1 MENFKD
7 VFEAVYKKY
16 NSKDYFSIK
25 GCLRNKFS
33 WAKENNIKYKYSDIK
48 KYLLN
53 EKEKAYNMM
62 LKRIEEKKAGEVF
75 PKREKFTWEIF
86 NKIGI

>member
-1 MENFKD
+1 MENLD
-7 VFEAVYKKY
+7 AVFEAVYKKY

-33 WAKENNIKYKYSDIK
+33 WAKENNISYKYSEVK

-53 EKEKAYNMM
+53 EKQKAYNMM
-62 LKRIEEKKAGEVF
+62 LKRIDEKKSGIVF

-86 NKIGI
+86 NKLSI